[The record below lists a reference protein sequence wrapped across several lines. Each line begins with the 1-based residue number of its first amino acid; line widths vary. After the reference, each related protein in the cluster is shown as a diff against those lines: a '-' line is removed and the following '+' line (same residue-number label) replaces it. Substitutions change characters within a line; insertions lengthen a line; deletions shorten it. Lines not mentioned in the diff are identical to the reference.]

1 MQQGQEMPK
10 TEHPTIFYEVL
21 QSSLPPEEKS
31 LQRMGDEAQTII
43 GAGLETTAWALSIAS
58 YHIIANQ
65 SILRTLRAELSTVL
79 PSPAS
84 VTLAADWLTLEKL
97 PYLTACITEAVR
109 LSYGISHRN
118 PRVSHVPLKYKEWTI
133 PAGVPVGMNVVDVQH
148 DESIFP
154 DSHAFVPERWLGAP
168 KTASGRPLSR
178 YFVAFGKDA
187 RSCLGVK

>member
-1 MQQGQEMPK
+1 MQRGQEIPK
-10 TEHPTIFYEVL
+10 TDHPTVFYEVL

-58 YHIIANQ
+58 YHIIANPL
-65 SILRTLRAELSTVL
+65 ILRTLRAELSTVL
-79 PSPAS
+79 PTPSSAPR
-84 VTLAADWLTLEKL
+84 AADWLTLEKL
-97 PYLTACITEAVR
+97 PYLTACITESVR

-118 PRVSHVPLKYKEWTI
+118 PRVSHAPLKYKDWTI

-148 DESIFP
+148 DEAVFP
-154 DSHAFVPERWLGAP
+154 DSHAFVPERWLGGP
-168 KTASGRPLSR
+168 KAASGKPLSR

-187 RSCLGVK
+187 RSCLGIK